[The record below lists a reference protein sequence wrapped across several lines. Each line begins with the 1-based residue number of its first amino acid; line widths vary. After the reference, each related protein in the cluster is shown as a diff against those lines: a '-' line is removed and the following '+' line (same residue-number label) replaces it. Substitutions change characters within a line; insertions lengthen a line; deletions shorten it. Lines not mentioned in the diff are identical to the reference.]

1 MFRNIPLILLF
12 LIVII
17 TLFGNNIPLN
27 LKETMYGLSLSIKS
41 LIICILPFIIFSLLF
56 KASVNIAKDAPKFIL
71 LILVGVVLS
80 NFIATFLSY
89 FLGSACYN
97 LDMHLN
103 LPTMDNTLTPSI
115 HFEFPRLIPNDIAMF
130 GGLILGFIT
139 YKLYPEVSSIISN
152 KLSQFTTLLLRIV
165 SLGIPVFVAGF
176 IIKMEHEGTVNQ
188 IIMKY
193 PLIFALI
200 ALTQVS
206 YITLFYFIANKFNLA
221 KTLICIRN
229 ILPASISGFS
239 TMSSAASMP
248 LTIVGTE
255 KNAKNKDLVH
265 TIVPATVNIHLIGDC
280 IAIPSFAFAVIKTFG
295 LAQPDLLTY
304 MIFTF
309 YFVIAKF
316 SVAAIP
322 GGGIMVMVPVLIECL
337 GFNSDMI
344 SLIISIYI
352 LFDPVITAANVFG
365 NGAFAKFIDS
375 VFYKMN
381 TIKSKN

>member
-1 MFRNIPLILLF
+1 MFRNIPIILLF
-12 LIVII
+12 IIVII
-17 TLFGNNIPLN
+17 TIFGNNIPIN
-27 LKETMYGLSLSIKS
+27 VKQAMYGLSLSIKS
-41 LIICILPFIIFSLLF
+41 FIICILPFIIFSLLF

-71 LILVGVVLS
+71 LILFGVVLS
-80 NFIATFLSY
+80 NFIATCLSY
-89 FLGSACYN
+89 FLGHTFYN
-97 LDMHLN
+97 LDMNLN
-103 LPTMDNTLTPSI
+103 LPTIDSKLIPTEYYQFPS
-115 HFEFPRLIPNDIAMF
+115 LIPNNIAMF
-130 GGLILGFIT
+130 GGLILGFVT
-139 YKLYPEVSSIISN
+139 YKLYPEISSIVSN
-152 KLSQFTTLLLRIV
+152 KLSKFTNLLLKIV
-165 SLGIPVFVAGF
+165 SWGIPLFVVGF
-176 IIKMEHEGTVNQ
+176 IVKMEHEGIVHQ

-193 PLIFALI
+193 PLIFAII

-206 YITLFYFIANKFNLA
+206 YITLFYLIANKFNLA

-280 IAIPSFAFAVIKTFG
+280 IAIPSFAFAVLKTFG
-295 LAQPDLLTY
+295 LAQPDLLAY

-344 SLIISIYI
+344 SLIIAVYI

-375 VFYKMN
+375 IFYRIN
-381 TIKSKN
+381 TIKRKI